1 MIASIMTP
9 GPASKQQF
17 YMEMAKL
24 LGAGFDIRKAAGVM
38 ESNRL
43 PAAQVL
49 LLRDLKEGLDAG
61 ESITDAF
68 SRDAGAVSGLERSM
82 IAAGERG
89 GKLAPAFQHLADY
102 FAMVASARR
111 EMIKGMIYPM
121 IVLHLGVLIGTIP
134 ISITGEAPNAGEVA
148 GNFAMSLLVLYLG
161 AAVLFF
167 LGRMVLQMAP
177 DSPRLDAAIH
187 RIPWIGKARKHMAM
201 ARFCKV
207 YHACLLAGISMV
219 ETVRVSADSSQ
230 SGELRRAGRRVA
242 DVAKEG
248 NSLGPAFMG
257 EAAFPADFSR
267 SYAIGEEAGTLDTD
281 LGNWA
286 RLFQEKAEGA
296 MKTASE
302 MVPKVLYFCIMAF
315 VAWKIIGFFTGYYS
329 ALDAIGE

>member
-1 MIASIMTP
+1 MTP

-38 ESNRL
+38 KSNRL
-43 PAAQVL
+43 PAAQML

-61 ESITDAF
+61 ESIADAF
-68 SRDAGAVSGLERSM
+68 SRDGGAVSGLERSM

-102 FAMVASARR
+102 FGMVASARR
-111 EMIKGMIYPM
+111 EMVKGMIYPM

-134 ISITGEAPNAGEVA
+134 LSITGEAPTAGKVA
-148 GNFAMSLLVLYLG
+148 GNFAVSLLVLYLG

-167 LGRMVLQMAP
+167 LGRMVLKMAP
-177 DSPRLDAAIH
+177 DSPKLDAAIH

-242 DVAKEG
+242 AVAKEG
-248 NSLGPAFMG
+248 NSLGPAFMD

-281 LGNWA
+281 MGNWA
-286 RLFQEKAEGA
+286 RLFQKKAEGA
-296 MKTASE
+296 MKTAAE

-329 ALDAIGE
+329 ALDAILE